1 MFPLIRWDSIN
12 DISQGLFITF
22 PQIRRGERG
31 LKVKNFSDKGP
42 LFHDKGAMMPLG
54 LIGREYPKMTKAFI
68 ADKGGGQKLLAHNLH
83 ATLAGATHKG
93 CLHREDGGRHSKGG
107 CVDLA
112 L

>member
-54 LIGREYPKMTKAFI
+54 L
-68 ADKGGGQKLLAHNLH
+68 GGSTQKLPKHLLLTMEGVRNYLH
-83 ATLAGATHKG
+83 TTCTPHWQGPHIKDVCTG
-93 CLHREDGGRHSKGG
+93 RMEGDIVRE
-107 CVDLA
+107 VA
-112 L
+112 WI